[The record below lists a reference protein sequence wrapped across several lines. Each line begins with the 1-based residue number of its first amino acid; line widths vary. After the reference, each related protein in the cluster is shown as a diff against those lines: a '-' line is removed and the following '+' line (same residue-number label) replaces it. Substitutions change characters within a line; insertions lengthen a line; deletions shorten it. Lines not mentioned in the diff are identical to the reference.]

1 MDGVGLIAIDDAHW
15 LDGSAAHVVDFCAR
29 RLPGPVGL
37 LVSRRV
43 GEVSWVSGLARF
55 RPTEVFEI
63 LPVGPLGAGDLQ
75 QVLGTRPRK
84 APDRRP
90 AAPVHKATGGNPF
103 YALELARGLPAGAPP
118 SPTLPL
124 PASLDEVFSAHITL
138 LEPGVAAF
146 LLAIASLAHPTV
158 ETLEQALGAQ
168 AVHRLDAAEQI
179 GM

>member
-29 RLPGPVGL
+29 RFPGPVGL

-43 GEVSWVSGLARF
+43 GEVSWVSGLTRF

-75 QVLGTRPRK
+75 RVLGSRP
-84 APDRRP
+84 PEPLDRRT
-90 AAPVHKATGGNPF
+90 AERVLKATGDNPF
-103 YALELARGLPAGAPP
+103 YAIELARGLPAGAPP

-124 PASLDEVFSAHITL
+124 PASLDEVVSAHIAG
-138 LEPGVAAF
+138 LEPGV
-146 LLAIASLAHPTV
+146 
-158 ETLEQALGAQ
+158 
-168 AVHRLDAAEQI
+168 
-179 GM
+179 